1 MVVGVVI
8 QHRTIRSSALVLV
21 PVISQPMGNPRPCP
35 VCKISHLCKT
45 VHLSLSPTGSAI
57 VSEGVL
63 KLLRTAGMPELDV
76 VGSTQTPPTVQVGR
90 DAKPRAEQD
99 HKSYAHR
106 LWGRSHALTA

>member
-1 MVVGVVI
+1 M
-8 QHRTIRSSALVLV
+8 LV
-21 PVISQPMGNPRPCP
+21 PIISQPIPNARPCS

-63 KLLRTAGMPELDV
+63 NLLRTAGMPDLDV
-76 VGSTQTPPTVQVGR
+76 VGSTPTPPPVYVGR
-90 DAKPRAEQD
+90 NAKPRAEQD
-99 HKSYAHR
+99 HKTYAHR